1 MPGTKMWR
9 FHFTTLDMT
18 HLEDIVLNVLLLP
31 IHLTKALPCSL
42 LPWGQSSVLPCN
54 QLCTWEAPGRQVRWK
69 EREPVMR
76 QIWFAHLA
84 LTLHNKIGNTKYS
97 LLIICQTL
105 FLTTYLFTHFYF
117 IGEDAGI

>member
-1 MPGTKMWR
+1 MWR

-18 HLEDIVLNVLLLP
+18 HLEDIVLNVLLFP

-42 LPWGQSSVLPCN
+42 LPRGQSSVLPCN
-54 QLCTWEAPGRQVRWK
+54 QLCTWEAPGRQVGWK

-84 LTLHNKIGNTKYS
+84 PTLHNKNRQYQVFFAYYMPDT
-97 LLIICQTL
+97 LLNDL
-105 FLTTYLFTHFYF
+105 PVYPFLLYR
-117 IGEDAGI
+117 